1 MPPKSSSLLS
11 TVANKLKPH
20 KAEAIQ
26 RIRFNVLVITSV
38 VILSYLLPIP
48 SAFSAV
54 TIPFRDID
62 QEAWT
67 IEWFWQ
73 WFAVAEF
80 ALLALCFY
88 NVLEAGY
95 ALKYPRTPLSPIT
108 SPAKA
113 KRQSSSLTTPKR
125 PFKVLSPNSSPQPQK
140 PFAFSPTAST
150 SFSSASL
157 NLSSSSIPYAQSPI
171 STPSRVI
178 HYSPVPSSL
187 TNTMTSSTSDYL
199 QSPSPVISA
208 YRGKHTSTDLGR
220 ALDGSYLSRMKP
232 SDSFEE

>member
-11 TVANKLKPH
+11 TVADKLKPH

-54 TIPFRDID
+54 TIPFREIN

-73 WFAVAEF
+73 WFAVAGAFCCRGLRVHLTLFYSEF

-88 NVLEAGY
+88 NILEAGY
-95 ALKYPRTPLSPIT
+95 ALKYPRAPLPPIT

-113 KRQSSSLTTPKR
+113 KSQSSSLTTPKR
-125 PFKVLSPNSSPQPQK
+125 PFKVLSPNVSG
-140 PFAFSPTAST
+140 
-150 SFSSASL
+150 
-157 NLSSSSIPYAQSPI
+157 SIRYHTYQSDFRY
-171 STPSRVI
+171 SQAPSHRN
-178 HYSPVPSSL
+178 HLHFRQQLRPRFHL
-187 TNTMTSSTSDYL
+187 L
-199 QSPSPVISA
+199 
-208 YRGKHTSTDLGR
+208 H
-220 ALDGSYLSRMKP
+220 
-232 SDSFEE
+232 